1 MRERQASSAAQYRSQ
16 IAGAEAEPG
25 YFDLEAL
32 DATPPQDTDM
42 DITFDSGEGD
52 IEFDTVPERH
62 ASGGGVGGGRFNVMR
77 PPTREPFRPVVASGP
92 QGGQMREVGRVGRFP
107 LLTDAPITEFAAPR
121 VQARPPGGGM
131 TPQEGVQQLREA
143 LSPGRQRL
151 YEVRAEVA
159 ASARTSAQY
168 NALQTAKQQAERA
181 AIHETLPTSYDR
193 LLGEDLYDD
202 DLE

>member
-1 MRERQASSAAQYRSQ
+1 
-16 IAGAEAEPG
+16 
-25 YFDLEAL
+25 
-32 DATPPQDTDM
+32 M
-42 DITFDSGEGD
+42 DITFDTGEGD

-62 ASGGGVGGGRFNVMR
+62 ASGGGVGGGRFNVLR
-77 PPTREPFRPVVASGP
+77 PPAHEPFRPVVASGVGP
-92 QGGQMREVGRVGRFP
+92 MREVGRVGRFP
-107 LLTDAPITEFAAPR
+107 VLSDAPITTFEAPR

-143 LSPGRQRL
+143 LTPGRARL
-151 YEVRAEVA
+151 YEVRAEIA

-168 NALQTAKQQAERA
+168 NALQAEKTIAARA
-181 AIHETLPTSYDR
+181 AIHHTLPTAYDR